1 MLQTLRKSV
10 GSFVIKILFVLL
22 VLSFAV
28 WGIGDSFF
36 GSGGANTVAEVG
48 DREISVRELQ
58 DGFRAEMDRLRR
70 FNIDE
75 EQARQLGVLDQVL
88 ERLIA
93 VSLVEEAARD
103 MGLVASQS
111 VIQKMIRQQL
121 GQNITEAELNARLR
135 NAGMSEAQYVGQLRR
150 QIINTDYQG
159 SLASRAQ
166 APKVLVDRL
175 YQWRGEKRAIS
186 TVTVP
191 VKQDSPVAAPTA
203 AQVEA
208 HYKAHPAEYTAPE
221 FRAVSYVF
229 LNPKTDAEKI
239 TVAEEKLRTL
249 YEERK
254 SQFIV
259 PERRT
264 ILQMLVPDR
273 ATADKAIDRL
283 RQGADFVAVA
293 KELADQEESATKL
306 GTVTKA
312 ELPAEIAEAAFGLA
326 KDKISDPVEGPFGLQ
341 IFKVTDVEAGKTPS
355 FEDVR
360 SQLAKEAA
368 EEAAIDA
375 VLAQTN
381 KLEEAIGGGA
391 SLADA
396 AQELGLQL
404 HKVSAIDR
412 EGRGR
417 KDTPVPGLPATPFLQ
432 TAFETDVDQDSLLVE
447 TSDSA
452 FFILHV
458 DSVTAPALK
467 PLDAVREEV
476 IDDWKSEQRWKTARE
491 TAQKIVDRLNN
502 GAKISDVAA
511 ESNLE
516 IKNSKG
522 ITRAGEGA
530 PANMPSS
537 LVADI
542 FAAKSVGRAALADG
556 IGGVDVAQLTAITM
570 AAPADDKEAV
580 DQLKQSL
587 DFGITND
594 ISAQLIDALRERY
607 GVNINRAAIQ
617 ANFYSDAG
625 NY

>member
-1 MLQTLRKSV
+1 MLQSLRKSV

-36 GSGGANTVAEVG
+36 GGGAANTVAEVG

-75 EQARQLGVLDQVL
+75 QQARQLGVLDQVL
-88 ERLIA
+88 ERMIA
-93 VSLVEEAARD
+93 VALVEEAARD

-111 VIQKMIRQQL
+111 VIQQQIRQQL

-150 QIINTDYQG
+150 QIINTDFQG
-159 SLASRAQ
+159 SLASRAS
-166 APKVLVDRL
+166 APKILVDRL
-175 YQWRGEKRAIS
+175 YQWRGEKRAVS
-186 TVTVP
+186 VLTVP
-191 VKQDSPVAAPTA
+191 VKPDSPVAAPSDSD
-203 AQVEA
+203 VEA
-208 HYKAHPAEYTAPE
+208 YYKAHPADYTAPE
-221 FRAVSYVF
+221 FRAISYVY
-229 LNPKTDAEKI
+229 LDPKTAAEKI
-239 TVAEEKLRTL
+239 TIAEEKLRAL
-249 YEERK
+249 YDERK
-254 SQFIV
+254 AQFIV
-259 PERRT
+259 PEKRT

-283 RQGADFVAVA
+283 RQGEDFVAVA

-306 GTVTKA
+306 GTVTKE
-312 ELPAEIAEAAFGLA
+312 ELPAEIADAAFGLA
-326 KDKISDPVEGPFGLQ
+326 KDKVSDPVEGPFGLQ
-341 IFKVTDVEAGKTPS
+341 IFKVTSVEAGKTPS
-355 FEDVR
+355 FEEVR
-360 SQLAKEAA
+360 GRLAKEAA
-368 EEAAIDA
+368 EETAIDA

-381 KLEEAIGGGA
+381 KLEESLGSGA

-396 AQELGLQL
+396 AQELGLQV
-404 HKVSAIDR
+404 HKVAAIDS
-412 EGRGR
+412 EGRGSN
-417 KDTPVPGLPATPFLQ
+417 DTPVPGLPADPFLQ
-432 TAFETDVDQDSLLVE
+432 TAFETETGQDSLLVE
-447 TSDSA
+447 TSDST

-458 DSVTAPALK
+458 DSIAAPALK

-476 IDDWKSEQRWKTARE
+476 VDDWKSEQRWKAARDA
-491 TAQKIVDRLNN
+491 AQKIVDRLNN
-502 GAKISDVAA
+502 GSKIA
-511 ESNLE
+511 EIATEMKLE
-516 IKNSKG
+516 VKNSKG

-542 FAAKSVGRAALADG
+542 FAATSVGRAALADSV
-556 IGGVDVAQLTAITM
+556 GGVDVAQLTAITM
-570 AAPADDKEAV
+570 ATPATDKEAV
-580 DQLKQSL
+580 DQLTQSL

-594 ISAQLIDALRERY
+594 LSAQLIGALRDRY
-607 GVNINRAAIQ
+607 GVAINRDAIR
-617 ANFYSDAG
+617 ANFFSDAG